1 MNLFI
6 LLQNIQQPMATPHS
20 ENMFQ
25 VFLKGGWILIP
36 IIFLS
41 IVSFFVIIERWA
53 VLRKASKVPNL
64 MGKIGPLVTNNKIDE
79 AIQICETN
87 KQLVGK
93 VLEAGLHSVG
103 FSLRDIQDAMEAE
116 AHQQVDYLSK
126 GNHYLVIIATIA
138 PMFGFLGTIF
148 GVIRIFYNI
157 SLADNISIGIISG
170 GLYQKMISSATGLM
184 VGIIA
189 FAGYHIL
196 NSKIDRITSMME
208 KQANEFLTLLR
219 KNNYSNK

>member
-1 MNLFI
+1 MNLSI
-6 LLQNIQQPMATPHS
+6 ILQNVSLPVTTAHT

-25 VFLKGGWILIP
+25 IFLKGGWILIP

-41 IVSFFVIIERWA
+41 IVSFFVIIERWV

-64 MGKIGPLVTNNKIDE
+64 MGTISPLVKEGKIDE
-79 AIQICETN
+79 AIQICKTN
-87 KQLVGK
+87 DQPVGA

-103 FSLRDIQDAMEAE
+103 YTLRDIQDAMEAE
-116 AHQQVDYLSK
+116 AHQQVDNLSR

-148 GVIRIFYNI
+148 GVIKIFYNI

-189 FAGYHIL
+189 FAGYHLL
-196 NSKIDRITSMME
+196 NSKIDRITSVIE
-208 KQANEFLTLLR
+208 RQANELLVAIR
-219 KNNYSNK
+219 KNNTLVK

>member
-6 LLQNIQQPMATPHS
+6 ILQNIQQPIATPHT

-25 VFLKGGWILIP
+25 IFLKGGWILIP

-41 IVSFFVIIERWA
+41 IVSFFVIIERWV
-53 VLRKASKVPNL
+53 VLRKAARVPNL
-64 MGKIGPLVTNNKIDE
+64 MKTIIPLMKENNTDD
-79 AIQICETN
+79 AIKTCESN
-87 KQLVGK
+87 NQAVGK
-93 VLEAGLHSVG
+93 VIAAGLNSIG
-103 FSLRDIQDAMEAE
+103 FTLRDIQDAMEAE
-116 AHQQVDYLSK
+116 AHQQVDNLSK

-148 GVIRIFYNI
+148 GVIKIFYNI

-208 KQANEFLTLLR
+208 KQANELLTFLR